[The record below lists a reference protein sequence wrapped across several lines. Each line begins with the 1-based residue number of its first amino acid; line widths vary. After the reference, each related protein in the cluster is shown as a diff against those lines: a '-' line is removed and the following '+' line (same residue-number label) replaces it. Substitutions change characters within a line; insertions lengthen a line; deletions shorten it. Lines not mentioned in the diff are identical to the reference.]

1 MIKKTSLN
9 NLIIEL
15 WKSIDHKK
23 KYQIFLLLL
32 LILLTSLSE
41 IVSIGAIIPFIS
53 IIINPDKVLDFVL
66 FKELISFFKIEK
78 IDDLRFILTI
88 LFCSS
93 VVLSSFLRLYLLKS
107 QTMLA
112 HSIGAEI
119 SIKIYNNSLNQKY
132 IDHLNN
138 NSSNLISA
146 IIEKSNM
153 VVRQVILPF
162 LLIVSS
168 IIILFAILTTLIYL
182 SPKLTIITFLIF
194 FIIYI
199 SIFVIIRNKLQ
210 RNSKIID
217 KLSISRI
224 KALQEGLGGIKH
236 VILNALQNYFSK
248 VYRDS
253 DLPLR
258 RAQAIN
264 SIITQSPKYLIE
276 AIGLVL
282 IATIAYFF
290 ANSGDNISNYI
301 PILGAFAL
309 GAQRMLPLLQA
320 IYANL
325 SQIKGSEEV
334 LKAVLLLLKKK
345 NNDYSNRIDDK
356 FNLNFEI
363 YLKDISFK
371 YSEKLPLILNKIDFK
386 IKKGQKIG
394 IVGNTGSGKTTFIN
408 VIMGLLQPTTGSI
421 YVDGTEI
428 NDNNVSGW
436 MKNIAYV
443 PQSIFLADTTIRENI
458 AFGVPKNEIN
468 NDLIH
473 SSIQKAQLSK
483 FINDLK
489 NGLDEIVGERGI
501 RISGGQLQRIGIAR
515 ALYKKATLIIL
526 DEATSALDDNT
537 ESKVMETVY
546 NLDKNITLIMIAHRT
561 SSLKN
566 CDLIIKINNGMM
578 ERI

>member
-1 MIKKTSLN
+1 M
-9 NLIIEL
+9 
-15 WKSIDHKK
+15 
-23 KYQIFLLLL
+23 
-32 LILLTSLSE
+32 
-41 IVSIGAIIPFIS
+41 
-53 IIINPDKVLDFVL
+53 
-66 FKELISFFKIEK
+66 
-78 IDDLRFILTI
+78 
-88 LFCSS
+88 
-93 VVLSSFLRLYLLKS
+93 
-107 QTMLA
+107 
-112 HSIGAEI
+112 
-119 SIKIYNNSLNQKY
+119 
-132 IDHLNN
+132 
-138 NSSNLISA
+138 
-146 IIEKSNM
+146 
-153 VVRQVILPF
+153 
-162 LLIVSS
+162 
-168 IIILFAILTTLIYL
+168 
-182 SPKLTIITFLIF
+182 
-194 FIIYI
+194 
-199 SIFVIIRNKLQ
+199 
-210 RNSKIID
+210 
-217 KLSISRI
+217 
-224 KALQEGLGGIKH
+224 
-236 VILNALQNYFSK
+236 
-248 VYRDS
+248 
-253 DLPLR
+253 R

-443 PQSIFLADTTIRENI
+443 PQSIFLAVTTIRENI

>member
-1 MIKKTSLN
+1 MLLCNSHENGL
-9 NLIIEL
+9 
-15 WKSIDHKK
+15 
-23 KYQIFLLLL
+23 IFL
-32 LILLTSLSE
+32 
-41 IVSIGAIIPFIS
+41 
-53 IIINPDKVLDFVL
+53 
-66 FKELISFFKIEK
+66 
-78 IDDLRFILTI
+78 
-88 LFCSS
+88 
-93 VVLSSFLRLYLLKS
+93 
-107 QTMLA
+107 ML
-112 HSIGAEI
+112 G
-119 SIKIYNNSLNQKY
+119 
-132 IDHLNN
+132 
-138 NSSNLISA
+138 
-146 IIEKSNM
+146 M
-153 VVRQVILPF
+153 
-162 LLIVSS
+162 
-168 IIILFAILTTLIYL
+168 
-182 SPKLTIITFLIF
+182 F

-325 SQIKGSEEV
+325 SQIKGSEAV